1 MAESCRLARLDCEK
15 AGRHSEE
22 VWIGILKRYGLAFL
36 RGMDWH
42 YEEGWIATL
51 KGDGRDLMSRNPFL
65 SRFFILTPTDR

>member
-15 AGRHSEE
+15 AGRHSE
-22 VWIGILKRYGLAFL
+22 
-36 RGMDWH
+36 GMDWH
-42 YEEGWIATL
+42 SEEDSEEGWIATL